1 MRARIRPMTE
11 NDIEA
16 VSTVRVRG
24 WQFAYAGLM
33 PQPHLDAM
41 SVAEDAARR
50 REFFGRGRGVN
61 LVAELDGRVV
71 GWASFGPCRD
81 EDSGPGDGELYA
93 LYVHPDQ
100 LSTGTGRALM
110 ERVLEEAPRLGHSA
124 LRLWVLEE
132 NARARRFYERAGF
145 APDGVEEPYEVD
157 GTPVP
162 EVRYAR
168 RLAPEA
174 S

>member
-1 MRARIRPMTE
+1 MTAS
-11 NDIEA
+11 DIDA

-33 PQPHLDAM
+33 PKSHLDAM
-41 SVAEDAARR
+41 SVEQDAARR
-50 REFFGRGRGVN
+50 REFFGRGPAVD
-61 LVAELDGRVV
+61 LVAERDGEVV

-81 EDSGPGDGELYA
+81 EDAEPGDGELYA
-93 LYVHPDQ
+93 LYVHPEQ

-110 ERVLEEAPRLGHSA
+110 EQVLAEVSGVGHPA
-124 LRLWVLEE
+124 LRLWVLEG
-132 NARARRFYERAGF
+132 NVRARRFYERAGF
-145 APDGVEEPYEVD
+145 APDGAEEPYEVD

-168 RLAPEA
+168 RFAPHG

>member
-1 MRARIRPMTE
+1 MTE
-11 NDIEA
+11 SDVEA
-16 VSTVRVRG
+16 VSTVRVLG

-33 PQPHLDAM
+33 PQAHLDAM
-41 SVAEDAARR
+41 SIEEDAARR
-50 REFFGRGRGVN
+50 RERFGGGRSVN
-61 LVAELDGRVV
+61 LVAERDGKVV

-81 EDSGPGDGELYA
+81 EDAGPGDGELYA
-93 LYVHPDQ
+93 LYVHPGQ

-110 ERVLEEAPRLGHSA
+110 EQVLEQASALGHSA
-124 LRLWVLEE
+124 LRLWVLER
-132 NARARRFYERAGF
+132 NTRARRFYEQAGF
-145 APDGVEEPYEVD
+145 APDGSEEPYEVD

-168 RLAPEA
+168 RLTPQR

>member
-1 MRARIRPMTE
+1 MTE

-33 PQPHLDAM
+33 PQSHLDAM
-41 SVAEDAARR
+41 SVEEDAARR
-50 REFFGRGRGVN
+50 RETFARSRGRAVN
-61 LVAELDGRVV
+61 LVAEVAGTEGEGQVV

-81 EDSGPGDGELYA
+81 DDADPGDAELYA
-93 LYVHPDQ
+93 LYVHPEQ
-100 LSTGTGRALM
+100 LSTGTGRSLM
-110 ERVLEEAPRLGHSA
+110 EAVLEGAASLGHA
-124 LRLWVLEE
+124 VLRLWVLEH

-145 APDGVEEPYEVD
+145 VPDGAEEPYEVD

-168 RLAPEA
+168 RLSPQG